1 MDKID
6 LLKRILEDK
15 NEQEYICQLYDE
27 VVSKTWWNDPSITN
41 NIERENFLYEEFVE
55 YYDIINNDEIE
66 EIVRLENIK
75 FWLINKCRNQLEKE
89 LERVKNKDYIKE

>member
-89 LERVKNKDYIKE
+89 LERVKNKD